1 MGDVALVTG
10 AGRGIG
16 LELCRQLL
24 DRGWTVVACPRIA
37 GSPELAE
44 IARAHKGRLHEVP
57 LDVADDDSVAQAA
70 ARAEAL
76 VEHIDVLFNNAGIF
90 PRENGRLE
98 QLDLDTVFDA
108 FDVNAVGVLRVTRA
122 LLPLLR
128 RGRGKRVIQMTSLM
142 GSLRDNSSGGS
153 WAYRLSKA
161 AMNMVTRNL
170 AHELGPEGFICI
182 SVHPGWVRTR
192 MGGEGGR
199 LGPRTAVEQVLHV
212 ALATGREANGSFKG
226 PGSVDLPF

>member
-16 LELCRQLL
+16 FELCRQLV
-24 DRGWTVVACPRIA
+24 DRGWTVVACPRVT
-37 GSPELAE
+37 GSAELKE
-44 IARAHKGRLHEVP
+44 LARAHPGRLHELP
-57 LDVADDDSVAQAA
+57 LDVSDDASVEHGA
-70 ARAEAL
+70 ARAAAL
-76 VEHIDVLFNNAGIF
+76 VEHVDVLFNNAGIF
-90 PRENGRLE
+90 PTERGRLE
-98 QLDLDTVFDA
+98 QLDLSSVFEA

-128 RGRGKRVIQMTSLM
+128 KGRAKRVIQMTSLM

-161 AMNMVTRNL
+161 AMNMATRNL
-170 AHELGPEGFICI
+170 AHELGPEGFVCI